1 MDDPS
6 DFYSLEA
13 RFEVGDLVRFTGY
26 NYTPDFFYIDEDDYD
41 LGVIIAVHDRT
52 YYAPVYSVHWF
63 KAHKVTA
70 VIQDH
75 LSRVIKKT

>member
-13 RFEVGDLVRFTGY
+13 RFEVGDLVRFTGN

-41 LGVIIAVHDRT
+41 LGEW
-52 YYAPVYSVHWF
+52 YY
-63 KAHKVTA
+63 
-70 VIQDH
+70 
-75 LSRVIKKT
+75 L

>member
-6 DFYSLEA
+6 DFYNLAA

-26 NYTPDFFYIDEDDYD
+26 NYTPDFFYIDEDDYN

-63 KAHKVTA
+63 KARKVTG

-75 LSRVIKKT
+75 LSKVIKKD